1 MRLRRVRASGSG
13 EQLQAHQRA
22 TPLLPKLVAGHPPL
36 DTRRPRHL
44 NEMPG
49 SRVEMGGIEPPSD
62 GRPRV
67 ILRAQSAKHFSA
79 PGAVQTRHPDGL
91 SQLSVGADPLTRSAP
106 SGSLNDA
113 SIRAG
118 STTRA
123 DGLKAQA
130 AIRQRERSRCDC
142 VRHLL
147 VCTHRSRAER
157 ASSTRFP
164 SIDDRRRNRSSPVYF
179 IMFRRGMSPRRISQS
194 TGPALVDQEAPGLRG
209 APTANAVSAPLA
221 SCSGASRVRPRAC
234 PEPRAAPDACPT
246 PACREPGRP
255 RP

>member
-1 MRLRRVRASGSG
+1 MRKTPKPCGSG
-13 EQLQAHQRA
+13 V
-22 TPLLPKLVAGHPPL
+22 PY
-36 DTRRPRHL
+36 
-44 NEMPG
+44 
-49 SRVEMGGIEPPSD
+49 VEMGGIEPPSD

-79 PGAVQTRHPDGL
+79 PGVLQTGHPDGL
-91 SQLSVGADPLTRSAP
+91 SQLSVGAGPLTRPAP

-113 SIRAG
+113 RNRAG

-142 VRHLL
+142 VRHLW

-179 IMFRRGMSPRRISQS
+179 FMAPTRIAPHRPHQPTRRRPRRSRRMAPRGSAHGEPARSLHPPRRGPWI
-194 TGPALVDQEAPGLRG
+194 
-209 APTANAVSAPLA
+209 SAPPA
-221 SCSGASRVRPRAC
+221 WCSGVSRARPRAC
-234 PEPRAAPDACPT
+234 PGPRAGPGACPT
-246 PACREPGRP
+246 PACRGPGPP